1 MKGKDKCEILS
12 EIREKIAEE
21 NGIDFEVIDCDFE
34 GDCQGTCPKCEAE
47 IEYLEKE
54 LNKKRK
60 NGEKVKIKNII
71 ESKNKRKEEYDDS
84 DMMDNSPKDIIK
96 GGIRTDF
103 DSGFR
108 SINSSDIDEEYK
120 TLGIIAPELPEG
132 ETPKKIKS
140 QNNGIIARLRRIF
153 NSK

>member
-1 MKGKDKCEILS
+1 MGGLNMKGKDKCEILS

-71 ESKNKRKEEYDDS
+71 ESKNKQEVYDD
-84 DMMDNSPKDIIK
+84 
-96 GGIRTDF
+96 F
-103 DSGFR
+103 EE
-108 SINSSDIDEEYK
+108 DEE
-120 TLGIIAPELPEG
+120 EE
-132 ETPKKIKS
+132 
-140 QNNGIIARLRRIF
+140 F
-153 NSK
+153 SKDEMGVLFG